1 MSNNLTNQNIRSHQT
16 DKKQSYIN
24 GVLLT
29 IFLVT
34 TPFLF
39 YFYKF
44 APKGEEEWKTI
55 FGTITSGGFDNI
67 QIYLHALVTKLT
79 FVLLTGIWFLTSKN
93 WWRYA
98 ILIPFTMFLFQLSG
112 VINFKISY
120 IDEFDFWY
128 SLPIIIP
135 ILVLLIYVSY
145 IARKK
150 SINNEDELKK
160 EVDDEIKK
168 LLSDDL

>member
-1 MSNNLTNQNIRSHQT
+1 M
-16 DKKQSYIN
+16 
-24 GVLLT
+24 LT

-44 APKGEEEWKTI
+44 APVDSESWDTI
-55 FGTITSGGFDNI
+55 FGTISSGGFNNI
-67 QIYLHALVTKLT
+67 QVYLHALVTKLT

-98 ILIPFTMFLFQLSG
+98 ILIPFTLFLFQLSG
-112 VINFKISY
+112 VINFRLDY

-128 SLPIIIP
+128 SLPIILP
-135 ILVLLIYVSY
+135 ILILLVYVSY
-145 IARKK
+145 VASKK
-150 SINNEDELKK
+150 SGSSDELKQ

>member
-1 MSNNLTNQNIRSHQT
+1 MKSRLT
-16 DKKQSYIN
+16 DKKRTFIN

-29 IFLVT
+29 IFLVA

-39 YFYKF
+39 YFYKL
-44 APKGEEEWKTI
+44 APKGGEEWDTF
-55 FGTITSGGFDNI
+55 FGTITPGGFGSV
-67 QIYLHALVTKLT
+67 QVYLHALATKST

-93 WWRYA
+93 WWKYA

-112 VINFKISY
+112 VINYKIEY

-128 SLPIIIP
+128 SLPIILP
-135 ILVLLIYVSY
+135 ILILLIYISY
-145 IARKK
+145 IAGKK
-150 SINNEDELKK
+150 SNNDDGLKK

>member
-1 MSNNLTNQNIRSHQT
+1 
-16 DKKQSYIN
+16 
-24 GVLLT
+24 VLLT
-29 IFLVT
+29 IFLVA

-44 APKGEEEWKTI
+44 APKGAEEWETL
-55 FGTITSGGFDNI
+55 FGTITSGGFDNV

-79 FVLLTGIWFLTSKN
+79 FVLLTGIWFLTSRN

-112 VINFKISY
+112 VVNFKISY

-128 SLPIIIP
+128 SLPIILP
-135 ILVLLIYVSY
+135 ILILLVYISY
-145 IARKK
+145 IASKK
-150 SINNEDELKK
+150 SGDSDELKQ
-160 EVDDEIKK
+160 EVDNEIKK

>member
-1 MSNNLTNQNIRSHQT
+1 MSSNSTNQNIKFHQT
-16 DKKQSYIN
+16 DKKRTFIN

-29 IFLVT
+29 IFLVA

-44 APKGEEEWKTI
+44 APKGVEEWETF
-55 FGTITSGGFDNI
+55 FGTITSGGFDNV

-79 FVLLTGIWFLTSKN
+79 FVLLTGIWFLTSRN

-112 VINFKISY
+112 VVNFKISY

-128 SLPIIIP
+128 SLPIILP
-135 ILVLLIYVSY
+135 ILILLVYISY
-145 IARKK
+145 IASKK
-150 SINNEDELKK
+150 SGDSDELKQ
-160 EVDDEIKK
+160 EVDNEIKK

>member
-1 MSNNLTNQNIRSHQT
+1 MSSNSKNQNIKFRQT
-16 DKKQSYIN
+16 DKKRTYIN

-44 APKGEEEWKTI
+44 APVDSESWDTI
-55 FGTITSGGFDNI
+55 FGTISSGGFNNI
-67 QIYLHALVTKLT
+67 QVYLHALVTKLT

-98 ILIPFTMFLFQLSG
+98 ILIPFTLFLFQLSG
-112 VINFKISY
+112 VINFRLDY

-128 SLPIIIP
+128 SLPIILP
-135 ILVLLIYVSY
+135 ILILLVYVSY
-145 IARKK
+145 VASKK
-150 SINNEDELKK
+150 SGSSDELKQ

>member
-1 MSNNLTNQNIRSHQT
+1 MTNNSENQNIRSHQT
-16 DKKQSYIN
+16 DKKRTYFN

-29 IFLVT
+29 IFLVA

-44 APKGEEEWKTI
+44 APFDSENWDT
-55 FGTITSGGFDNI
+55 FLGTITSGGFDNI

-79 FVLLTGIWFLTSKN
+79 FVLLTGVWFLTSKN

-112 VINFKISY
+112 VVNFKEGY

-135 ILVLLIYVSY
+135 ILVLLVYISY
-145 IARKK
+145 IAG
-150 SINNEDELKK
+150 
-160 EVDDEIKK
+160 KK
-168 LLSDDL
+168 LSLIHI